1 MCYWCVLLMCV
12 CLISMPPKKNSPPFH
27 FEKFRSSA
35 SGMKKVPARAKS
47 ECFFLDWV
55 KKMIVATAICGGKMM
70 KCLMKCWNMTLGF
83 EVFLFVALTTQVEP
97 YIPIDPASLLG
108 FHYQL
113 YSQIWPILAREDAQ
127 DVKELAMFKRKV
139 TKLFYR
145 KVFMTCVI
153 IMIHLGSI
161 LPFPCLNS
169 IRPQGMMVR
178 MKMMSSPR
186 VFWLEIRQS
195 WRVRPKFIGK
205 RYSLFRT

>member
-1 MCYWCVLLMCV
+1 MCV
-12 CLISMPPKKNSPPFH
+12 TDVCVSHFHAPQKKQSSISFWKIPKLG
-27 FEKFRSSA
+27 FRDEEGA
-35 SGMKKVPARAKS
+35 SQGEIGV
-47 ECFFLDWV
+47 FFLDWV

-153 IMIHLGSI
+153 IMIHLSSI

>member
-1 MCYWCVLLMCV
+1 MCV
-12 CLISMPPKKNSPPFH
+12 SFPFPPKRSTLH
-27 FEKFRSSA
+27 FNDKIPKLGFRDEEGA
-35 SGMKKVPARAKS
+35 LGRALS
-47 ECFFLDWV
+47 ECFFWIGLKRWLLLQQYV
-55 KKMIVATAICGGKMM
+55 EGKW
-70 KCLMKCWNMTLGF
+70 WNAWWNAETWHWGS
-83 EVFLFVALTTQVEP
+83 FVALTTQVEP

-205 RYSLFRT
+205 RYSLFHT

>member
-1 MCYWCVLLMCV
+1 MCV
-12 CLISMPPKKNSPPFH
+12 TDVCVSHFHAPQKKHPPFH

-35 SGMKKVPARAKS
+35 PGMKKVRGLRAV
-47 ECFFLDWV
+47 FGVLFLDWV

-205 RYSLFRT
+205 RYSLFHT

>member
-1 MCYWCVLLMCV
+1 MCV
-12 CLISMPPKKNSPPFH
+12 CVFVSHFHFPPKKQSSISMI
-27 FEKFRSSA
+27 KFQSSA
-35 SGMKKVPARAKS
+35 PGMKKVLLG
-47 ECFFLDWV
+47 EIGVLFLDWAQ
-55 KKMIVATAICGGKMM
+55 KMIVATAICGGKMM
-70 KCLMKCWNMTLGF
+70 KCLMKCWNMTLGS
-83 EVFLFVALTTQVEP
+83 FVALTTQVEP

-205 RYSLFRT
+205 RYSLFHT